1 MDLHF
6 LISDATVQ
14 IVVDDD
20 VSNGHL
26 YTRNVVHTDV
36 PYLAQKMPCVLV
48 DPPWKT
54 AVSSTSSGEN

>member
-48 DPPWKT
+48 DPP
-54 AVSSTSSGEN
+54 